1 MKWLNLHMYS
11 LPLLNGFSKVFLFL
25 IIAIL
30 LINTKTSAQNNFI
43 PGEELKYN
51 VSYGPI
57 NAGIA
62 NIFLIRTIYNNQPV
76 FYSKMAAQTIGLPD
90 KIYKVKD
97 AYECYFDSVT
107 ILPLMA
113 VRDIREGRYKK
124 KNIDTYDYNKNS
136 VLTLKKGEIKISAGV
151 RDVISTYYFLRNYDF
166 SGLKKGD
173 VITMDIFFNDEII
186 TFKVHYLGKE
196 TIDSKIGK
204 INCIKLQPE
213 MMDKEKNKDT
223 ENVSPTPKDDMTI
236 WLSDDPN
243 QVPVRVKFELFIGS
257 IKADLTEYIN
267 LKY

>member
-1 MKWLNLHMYS
+1 
-11 LPLLNGFSKVFLFL
+11 
-25 IIAIL
+25 
-30 LINTKTSAQNNFI
+30 
-43 PGEELKYN
+43 
-51 VSYGPI
+51 
-57 NAGIA
+57 
-62 NIFLIRTIYNNQPV
+62 
-76 FYSKMAAQTIGLPD
+76 MAAQTIGLPD

-196 TIDSKIGK
+196 SIDSKIGK

-213 MMDKEKNKDT
+213 MMDEEKNKDT

-243 QVPVRVKFELFIGS
+243 QVPVRVKFELFVGS